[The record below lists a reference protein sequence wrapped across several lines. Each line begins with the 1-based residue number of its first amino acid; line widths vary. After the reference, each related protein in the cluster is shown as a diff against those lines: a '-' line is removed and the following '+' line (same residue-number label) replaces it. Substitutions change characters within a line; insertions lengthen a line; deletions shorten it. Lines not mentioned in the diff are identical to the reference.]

1 MMNDSDRNMRKLSAD
16 KLPRMTDIQ
25 KVWHP
30 DWFQGRRRRNN
41 YFEGWYMKHVSPQ
54 GEHILSFIPGISLN
68 KPDPHAFVQG
78 IDGHSGQT
86 WYFRYPPDA
95 FHYAPDAFDIRI
107 GNSRF
112 SKNGIALDLE
122 SDEARITGEIRYSER
137 HTFPVSLHT
146 PGIMGWYRYV
156 PAMQCYHGVVSLDH
170 QLNGR
175 IEVNGKDH
183 DFSGGKGYVEKDWGS
198 AMPEAWIW
206 MQSNHFPQTRTS
218 FMLSIARVPWLGSS
232 FPGFLGFFLHQG
244 QPHYFATYTGAKVN
258 NLEVSE
264 KEVSLRIDTKDKQL
278 HIRGEKRTGS
288 SAHGALKAPGKGHM
302 ERVIHENV
310 NASLFVSLTDKRGKV
325 LFEGEG
331 RHAGLEM
338 IGDTSILQG

>member
-1 MMNDSDRNMRKLSAD
+1 MMIDKDRNMRKLGAD
-16 KLPRMTDIQ
+16 KLSRMTDIQ

-30 DWFQGRRRRNN
+30 EWFQGRRRRNN
-41 YFEGWYMKHVSPQ
+41 YFEGWYMKHVSSR
-54 GEHILSFIPGISLN
+54 GEHILSFIPGVSLSS
-68 KPDPHAFVQG
+68 KDPHAFVQG
-78 IDGHSGQT
+78 IDGHTGQT
-86 WYFRYPPDA
+86 WYFRYPADA

-112 SKNGIALDLE
+112 SKNSITLDLE
-122 SDEARITGEIRYSER
+122 SPEERITGEIRYANL
-137 HTFPVSLHT
+137 HTFPVSLRT

-170 QLNGR
+170 DLAGSIQ
-175 IEVNGKDH
+175 VNGKDH

-198 AMPEAWIW
+198 SMPEAWIW
-206 MQSNHFPQTRTS
+206 MQSNHFPQQQTS
-218 FMLSIARVPWLGSS
+218 FMLSIARVPWLRSS
-232 FPGFLGFFLHQG
+232 FPGFLGFFLHDG
-244 QPHYFATYTGAKVN
+244 QPHYFATYTGAKIR
-258 NLEVSE
+258 NLEIS
-264 KEVSLRIDTKDKQL
+264 KREVSLRIDTKDKQL
-278 HIRGEKRTGS
+278 HIRGEKKTGGS
-288 SAHGALKAPGKGHM
+288 THGALKAPGKGHM

-310 NASLFVSLTDKRGKV
+310 NASLFVLLADKQGKV